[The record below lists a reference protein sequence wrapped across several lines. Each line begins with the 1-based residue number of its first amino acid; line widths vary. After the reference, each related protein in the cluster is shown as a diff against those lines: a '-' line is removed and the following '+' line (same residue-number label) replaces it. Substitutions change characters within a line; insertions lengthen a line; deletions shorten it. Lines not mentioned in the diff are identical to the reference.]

1 MPGVVVNHIVRHM
14 FDMMRLVSMRTCF
27 SIRGEYVTHM
37 KFRVVSGNSIV
48 LSYIGQYDLHITCL
62 GLLQVWYTLGVAC
75 VGYVT

>member
-1 MPGVVVNHIVRHM
+1 MLFHKGGVCDTYEIQ
-14 FDMMRLVSMRTCF
+14 
-27 SIRGEYVTHM
+27 
-37 KFRVVSGNSIV
+37 VVSGNSIV